1 MTIKRMQAQALL
13 ALQEATKAYMLELV
27 ECEPITCG
35 KSRRGL
41 LRLPPGYLGHRGTIS
56 TILISAQSL
65 ILRRGLRWRT
75 FDAFL
80 SKGSYIYTA
89 KMLHKSGF
97 LVTSW
102 SNVHRV
108 PKELYD

>member
-1 MTIKRMQAQALL
+1 MGGRKAQLLL
-13 ALQEATKAYMLELV
+13 ALQETTESYL
-27 ECEPITCG
+27 P
-35 KSRRGL
+35 GL
-41 LRLPPGYLGHRGTIS
+41 LSESASLVGRAGEASCAFLPATLDVTGTIF

-65 ILRRGLRWRT
+65 ILIRKLHSRS
-75 FDAFL
+75 FIAYL